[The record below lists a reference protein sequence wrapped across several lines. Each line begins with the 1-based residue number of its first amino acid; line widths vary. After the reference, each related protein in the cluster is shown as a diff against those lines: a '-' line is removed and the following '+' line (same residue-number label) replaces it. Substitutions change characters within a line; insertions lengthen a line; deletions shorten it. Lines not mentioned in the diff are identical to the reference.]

1 LPPLKDDGG
10 RWHERRGA
18 IAEELMF
25 DGNSV
30 PDRRRPLDGFTA
42 SELLFVVTLMATMT
56 SVSVP
61 PVLRALDDYRAAG
74 AARYVA
80 ARLQRT
86 RMEAVL
92 RSADVG
98 TKFVGVGNEY
108 SFRTYIDGNRN
119 GISSTDIQ
127 NGVDRPLGGKERLT
141 DYFTDVDFGTMA
153 GLPAVDSGS
162 SPPGSD
168 PIHLGTSDI
177 ATFSANGSSSTGSLY
192 VRSRTKQYVVR
203 IYGDTGKT
211 RLLVFDAGSG
221 QWRPL

>member
-1 LPPLKDDGG
+1 
-10 RWHERRGA
+10 
-18 IAEELMF
+18 MS

-30 PDRRRPLDGFTA
+30 QGCRRPQDGFTA
-42 SELLFVVTLMATMT
+42 SELLFVITLMAAMT

-92 RSADVG
+92 RSADIG
-98 TKFVGVGNEY
+98 TKFVVVGNQY
-108 SFRTYIDGNRN
+108 TFRTYIDGNRN
-119 GISSTDIQ
+119 GISTIDIQ
-127 NGVDRPLGGKERLT
+127 NGVDRPLGGLERLT
-141 DYFTDVDFGTMA
+141 DYFADVDFGTMA

-162 SPPGSD
+162 SPPSSD
-168 PIHLGTSDI
+168 PIHLGASDI

-192 VRSRTKQYVVR
+192 IRSRTKQYVVR

-211 RLLVFDAGSG
+211 RLLVFDVGSR
-221 QWRPL
+221 QWRGL